1 MWLEVSI
8 QVNGEAAEAVI
19 ELFNR
24 YGHGGAVV
32 LTEFNEEFGEIGGTV
47 TVKTYLPISRE
58 GLETRRRLEEGLWHL
73 SQIYPIPSPRFR
85 QLTEEDWASSWKK
98 HYRVL
103 RVGRRLV
110 IKPSWQEYT
119 PRPGDVVVELDPGM
133 AFGTGVHPTTRMC
146 LAALEDHLRPG
157 MRVLDLGTGSG
168 ILAIAAAKLGAS
180 SVLALDVDPVAVRV
194 ARDNVL
200 ANEVE
205 EIVAVRQGSL
215 AEAEGRFDFV
225 LANILAKVIVELAEQ
240 GLADRLRTGGLLVA
254 AGIIEDQEE
263 EVRGALQAHG
273 MAVVEQRQERDWVML
288 IAARRPPDLE
298 P

>member
-1 MWLEVSI
+1 MWLEVSV

-24 YGHGGAVV
+24 YGHGGAVLSTDFDNGSGAV
-32 LTEFNEEFGEIGGTV
+32 V
-47 TVKTYLPISRE
+47 TVKAYLPLNEE
-58 GLETRRRLEEGLWHL
+58 GNEARRRLEEGLWHL

-110 IKPSWQEYT
+110 IKPSWQEYS
-119 PRPGDVVVELDPGM
+119 PRPEDVVVELDPGM

-168 ILAIAAAKLGAS
+168 ILAIAAAKLGAGF
-180 SVLALDVDPVAVRV
+180 VLALDVDPVAVRV
-194 ARDNVL
+194 ARDNVS
-200 ANEVE
+200 ANGVE
-205 EIVAVRQGSL
+205 GIVVVRRGSL

-225 LANILAKVIVELAEQ
+225 LVNILARVIVELAE
-240 GLADRLRTGGLLVA
+240 GLADRLRPGGLLVA
-254 AGIIEDQEE
+254 AGIIEHQEE
-263 EVRGALQAHG
+263 GVRRALQAHG
-273 MAVVEQRQERDWVML
+273 MAVVERRRERDWVTL
-288 IAARRPPDLE
+288 IAARRSPDLE

>member
-1 MWLEVSI
+1 VWLEVSI
-8 QVNGEAAEAVI
+8 QVDGEAAEAVI

-24 YGHGGAVV
+24 CGHGGAVV
-32 LTEFNEEFGEIGGTV
+32 LTEFNEEFGEIGGAV
-47 TVKTYLPISRE
+47 TVRTYLPISRE

-73 SQIYPIPSPRFR
+73 SQIYPLPAPRFR
-85 QLTEEDWASSWKK
+85 RLTEEDWASAWKK

-103 RVGRRLV
+103 RVGRCLV
-110 IKPSWQEYT
+110 IKPSWQEYA

-133 AFGTGVHPTTRMC
+133 AFGTGVHPTTQMC

-168 ILAIAAAKLGAS
+168 ILAIAAAKLGAG

-205 EIVAVRQGSL
+205 DIVVVRQGSL

-240 GLADRLRTGGLLVA
+240 SLADRLRTGGLLVA

-273 MAVVEQRQERDWVML
+273 MAVIERRQERDWVML